1 MATQL
6 TPQSVLRE
14 FCPLYHLLNAI
25 PAKVQRGFRSVLVY
39 LTAVDS
45 SSDFLAV
52 GSSIGMLYLYCR
64 RLAHMNKYSLEGK
77 CDAITAV
84 KLLSC
89 FDDLVAVGT
98 ASGRVSVFQ
107 LVSPLPG
114 RNKQLRRFD
123 VIGLHK
129 GSVTSL
135 AWSTNGMKLFSG
147 DDKGR
152 VVFSALDLDQGL
164 CKPVLLLEE
173 SSGVVQVAYSQQV
186 LLVSTQHRSL
196 LYCTQTQEVQQLGS
210 KPRKSSGRFGACFLP
225 ALCKQSDLQVFAARP
240 GLRLWRCDI
249 TGQVEDTRQLKPLFN
264 TQIPQ
269 FQLFPHPGPVG
280 AYRPADRQLGV
291 LSCFLRK
298 DWILSWNE
306 YSVYVVDCVSE
317 VIIGSLESSGDIVSV
332 SCCENEIFI
341 LKGDRD
347 VIRLSNSPEGLTSSL
362 SELSIRLSSPL
373 TTPTILPQTGSV
385 ETAQPIRTMAII
397 AEGGARQEG
406 GGGALGE
413 KKEQEEE
420 EVTEAEE
427 QLEQLEVME
436 QLCRQSCL
444 LTGSSR
450 SCSSS
455 HPVSSRELS
464 GRCYSAP
471 LGQEEMQQ
479 ELVVK
484 AVRVK
489 KKKRRQDSS
498 SGICL
503 SESSCSD
510 SMFVVQDSS
519 CSDGGSGTPLSDRA
533 SLMWLDQDQDSQ
545 EEGGVHSDGGLKDG
559 EKNDS
564 CSILPP
570 GSLLLQG
577 PEKQMITG
585 KASEAE
591 VIPPTPDVDLLLECT
606 FSYMQNADED
616 DGQEQQPL
624 EEQDDGYLSPLI
636 GPEAEDGDEDDEE
649 VGNLVPPAGLAD
661 QMFYSTVSTRDRE
674 PSLSSD
680 EEGDIYCHT
689 LPAAGSRGDVL
700 TCSSIQAEKSRD
712 SQADQDAQDRDRHK
726 PDQLAESWMGYL
738 GPGCGI
744 LTLQVTDRYV
754 WCLDFKG
761 GLFCSTLPES
771 GLNWQRFE
779 DNVHQ
784 VALSPSGNLLWKVEQ
799 KSMTAFACAKVSVK
813 GKRHWYKAVEQT
825 AFVALSDDSAWIIR
839 TNGDLYLQTGLSVER
854 PCARSV
860 KVDAPCVFSQVCVR
874 GGVVWA
880 LSEHKALFYR
890 EGLNSY
896 CSEGEGWKY
905 DTVSEAQGLDLMCV
919 ALGEGGTS
927 WALDASGSLWF
938 RTGICSS
945 KPQGDDDHW
954 WQISISDYVV
964 FDQGSLFQTL
974 LQATQSVATVTR
986 APVER
991 VVAFLSQYSQCQPSL
1006 VSANAGGVWV
1016 ASGRNQLHLA
1026 RGSLVGTFWQNV
1038 VPRGTVSATRWSFIT
1053 CSVVPHREGALLWL
1067 AQSRKDLFCVWDQD
1081 GELRPSSVPL
1091 SPEMELTH
1099 LSACPD
1105 ALWGLD
1111 THGRVRIRTLSPSCP
1126 TGLNWTTLDLSQLGN
1141 VRLVSLS
1148 CGSQNIWA
1156 VDSLGVVYFRVGTQ
1170 PLNPSMML
1178 PAWIHIEP
1186 PVQVTHWIL
1195 IEPQVSHWIL
1205 IEPQVTHWILI
1216 EPQVTHWILIEPQVT
1231 HWILIEPQVTH
1242 WILIEPQVTHWILIE
1257 PQVSHWILIEPQVT
1271 HWILIEP
1278 QVTHWI
1284 LIEPQVTHWILIEPQ
1299 VTHWILIEPQVT
1311 HWILIEPQVT
1321 HWILIEPQVTHWILI
1336 EPQVTHWIL
1345 IEPQVTHWILIEP
1358 QVTHW
1363 ILIEPQ
1369 VTHWILIEPQV
1380 THWILIEPQVTHWIL
1395 IEPQVTHWILIE
1407 PQVTHWILIEPQV
1420 THWILIE
1427 PQVTHWILIEPQVTH
1442 WILIEPQV
1450 THWILIEPQVTHWIL
1465 IIMSLQPIGVQLVSV
1480 QTSPNDR
1487 LLWAVDNR
1495 GTVFVRTGLS
1505 DEMPVGTDW
1514 ELVPGLAVSQ
1524 LVLSCRT
1531 VWVRC
1536 VNGDLARRYG
1546 VADRN
1551 PAGDYWK
1558 KIPGNANW
1566 LTVTPEDELWAVTLV
1581 GGLSRRLTKLLPQT
1595 PCKPASSGPALS
1607 GDDVEDEWELI

>member
-1 MATQL
+1 MATQPTL
-6 TPQSVLRE
+6 PSTLRE
-14 FCPLYHLLNAI
+14 FCPLYYLLNAI

-39 LTAVDS
+39 LTALDS
-45 SSDFLAV
+45 SSDFVAV

-98 ASGRVSVFQ
+98 ASGRVAVFQ

-123 VIGLHK
+123 VVGLHK

-152 VVFSALDLDQGL
+152 VVFSALDLDQGV

-173 SSGVVQVAYSQQV
+173 SSGVVQMEYSHQV
-186 LLVSTQHRSL
+186 LLVSTQQRSL
-196 LYCTQTQEVQQLGS
+196 LYCTQTQEVQQVGT

-240 GLRLWRCDI
+240 GLRLWRSDI
-249 TGQVEDTRQLKPLFN
+249 SGQVEDTRLLKPVFN

-269 FQLFPHPGPVG
+269 FELFPRPGPVG
-280 AYRPADRQLGV
+280 AYRPADRQLGL
-291 LSCFLRK
+291 LSCFLREG
-298 DWILSWNE
+298 WILSWNE
-306 YSVYVVDCVSE
+306 YSIYVIDCLSE
-317 VIIGSLESSGDIVSV
+317 VIIGALDSCGDIVSV
-332 SCCENEIFI
+332 SCCDNEIFI

-347 VIRLSNSPEGLTSSL
+347 IIRLSNSPEGLASNL

-373 TTPTILPQTGSV
+373 TTPTILPPTGSV

-397 AEGGARQEG
+397 IEGGGMEEG
-406 GGGALGE
+406 GGGAGKTLGE
-413 KKEQEEE
+413 EGAKEEDEEAEEAEEQEEQL
-420 EVTEAEE
+420 E

-436 QLCRQSCL
+436 QLCQRSSL
-444 LTGSSR
+444 LTSSSR
-450 SCSSS
+450 SRSSS
-455 HPVSSRELS
+455 VTSWDSLQGSGPVATSCELSSR
-464 GRCYSAP
+464 RYSAP

-484 AVRVK
+484 AIRVK
-489 KKKRRQDSS
+489 KKKRRRQDSS
-498 SGICL
+498 SGNRL
-503 SESSCSD
+503 SESCCSD
-510 SMFVVQDSS
+510 SMFVVQDGS
-519 CSDGGSGTPLSDRA
+519 CSDGGSGTPLSDRT
-533 SLMWLDQDQDSQ
+533 SLVDLQNQDSPEQNLDQDSQ
-545 EEGGVHSDGGLKDG
+545 EEGGGGSDRGMKDG
-559 EKNDS
+559 EWMES
-564 CSILPP
+564 GSLLPP
-570 GSLLLQG
+570 GSLLLKDLQNQLV
-577 PEKQMITG
+577 PG
-585 KASEAE
+585 KASDLGTEAE
-591 VIPPTPDVDLLLECT
+591 VIPPTPDVDLLLECS
-606 FSYMQNADED
+606 FSYMHNTEEE
-616 DGQEQQPL
+616 DGQEQLPM
-624 EEQDDGYLSPLI
+624 EEQEDEFLSPLI
-636 GPEAEDGDEDDEE
+636 GPEEEEEEEEDD
-649 VGNLVPPAGLAD
+649 LVPPAGVAE
-661 QMFYSTVSTRDRE
+661 QMFYSTVSTLDRE
-674 PSLSSD
+674 PSMSSD
-680 EEGDIYCHT
+680 EDGDIYCHT
-689 LPAAGSRGDVL
+689 LPAAGSGGDIH
-700 TCSSIQAEKSRD
+700 TCPSSQTEKSTDR
-712 SQADQDAQDRDRHK
+712 QTDQDALDRDRNK
-726 PDQLAESWMGYL
+726 PDQLAESWMGYS

-744 LTLQVTDRYV
+744 LSLQVTDRYV

-761 GLFCSTLPES
+761 GLFCSALPET
-771 GLNWQRFE
+771 GLSWQRFE
-779 DNVHQ
+779 DSVHQ

-799 KSMTAFACAKVSVK
+799 RSMTAFACAKVSVK

-825 AFVALSDDSAWIIR
+825 AFVALSDDSAWIIK

-860 KVDAPCVFSQVCVR
+860 KVDSPCVFSQVCVR

-905 DTVSEAQGLDLMCV
+905 DTVSEAQGLELMCV
-919 ALGEGGTS
+919 ALGDGGTA

-938 RTGICSS
+938 RTGICPSR
-945 KPQGDDDHW
+945 PQGEDDHW
-954 WQISISDYVV
+954 WQINISDYVV

-974 LQATQSVATVTR
+974 LQATHSVATVTR

-1006 VSANAGGVWV
+1006 VSANANGVWV

-1038 VPRGTVSATRWSFIT
+1038 VPRGTVSATRWTFIT
-1053 CSVVPHREGALLWL
+1053 SSAVPHREGTFLWL

-1091 SPEMELTH
+1091 PPEVELTH
-1099 LSACPD
+1099 LSACRD

-1111 THGRVRIRTLSPSCP
+1111 THGRVSIRTLSPSCP
-1126 TGLNWTTLDLSQLGN
+1126 TGLHWTALDLSQLGS
-1141 VRLVSLS
+1141 VRLVSVS
-1148 CGSQNIWA
+1148 CGSQNVWA
-1156 VDSLGVVYFRVGTQ
+1156 VDSRGVVYFRVGTQ

-1186 PVQVTHWIL
+1186 PVQ
-1195 IEPQVSHWIL
+1195 
-1205 IEPQVTHWILI
+1205 
-1216 EPQVTHWILIEPQVT
+1216 
-1231 HWILIEPQVTH
+1231 
-1242 WILIEPQVTHWILIE
+1242 
-1257 PQVSHWILIEPQVT
+1257 
-1271 HWILIEP
+1271 
-1278 QVTHWI
+1278 
-1284 LIEPQVTHWILIEPQ
+1284 
-1299 VTHWILIEPQVT
+1299 
-1311 HWILIEPQVT
+1311 
-1321 HWILIEPQVTHWILI
+1321 
-1336 EPQVTHWIL
+1336 
-1345 IEPQVTHWILIEP
+1345 
-1358 QVTHW
+1358 
-1363 ILIEPQ
+1363 
-1369 VTHWILIEPQV
+1369 
-1380 THWILIEPQVTHWIL
+1380 
-1395 IEPQVTHWILIE
+1395 
-1407 PQVTHWILIEPQV
+1407 
-1420 THWILIE
+1420 
-1427 PQVTHWILIEPQVTH
+1427 
-1442 WILIEPQV
+1442 
-1450 THWILIEPQVTHWIL
+1450 
-1465 IIMSLQPIGVQLVSV
+1465 PIGVQLVSI

-1487 LLWAVDNR
+1487 LLWALDNR

-1546 VADRN
+1546 ISDRN

-1566 LTVTPEDELWAVTLV
+1566 LTVTPEDELWAVTLI

-1595 PCKPASSGPALS
+1595 CCKPTSLGPALS
-1607 GDDVEDEWELI
+1607 GDDIDEEWELI

>member
-1 MATQL
+1 MAAQP
-6 TPQSVLRE
+6 TPPSVLRE
-14 FCPLYHLLNAI
+14 FCPLYYLLNAI

-39 LTAVDS
+39 LTALDS

-77 CDAITAV
+77 SDAITAV

-98 ASGRVSVFQ
+98 ASGRVAVFQ

-123 VIGLHK
+123 VVGLHK

-152 VVFSALDLDQGL
+152 VVFSSLDLDQGV

-173 SSGVVQVAYSQQV
+173 SSGVVQMEYSHQV
-186 LLVSTQHRSL
+186 LLVSTQQRSL
-196 LYCTQTQEVQQLGS
+196 LYCTQKQEVQQLGT

-225 ALCKQSDLQVFAARP
+225 GLCKQSDLQVFAARP
-240 GLRLWRCDI
+240 GLRLWRSDI
-249 TGQVEDTRQLKPLFN
+249 RGQVEETRLLKPLFN

-269 FQLFPHPGPVG
+269 FELFPRPGPIG
-280 AYRPADRQLGV
+280 AYRPAERQLGL
-291 LSCFLRK
+291 LSCFLREG
-298 DWILSWNE
+298 WILSWNE
-306 YSVYVVDCVSE
+306 YSIYVLDCINE
-317 VIIGSLESSGDIVSV
+317 VIIGTLESSGDIVSV
-332 SCCENEIFI
+332 SCCDNEIFI

-347 VIRLSNSPEGLTSSL
+347 IIRLSNSPEGLASNL
-362 SELSIRLSSPL
+362 SELSVRLSSPL
-373 TTPTILPQTGSV
+373 TTPTILPPTGSV

-397 AEGGARQEG
+397 VEGGGREEG
-406 GGGALGE
+406 GGGGGGGGGGWERHSEEGE
-413 KKEQEEE
+413 KEEE
-420 EVTEAEE
+420 EEGVEEVEEAEE
-427 QLEQLEVME
+427 QLEVTE
-436 QLCRQSCL
+436 QLCQRSGVF
-444 LTGSSR
+444 TSSSR
-450 SCSSS
+450 SRSSS
-455 HPVSSRELS
+455 VTSWDSLHGNGPGTTSCELNSR
-464 GRCYSAP
+464 RYSAP
-471 LGQEEMQQ
+471 LGQGEMQQ

-484 AVRVK
+484 AIRVK
-489 KKKRRQDSS
+489 KKKRRRQDSS
-498 SGICL
+498 SGTRL

-533 SLMWLDQDQDSQ
+533 SLVGLDLQNQDSPDQDQDR
-545 EEGGVHSDGGLKDG
+545 GVKDG
-559 EKNDS
+559 EEGESS
-564 CSILPP
+564 CNQAGSLLPP

-577 PEKQMITG
+577 LENQLTPG
-585 KASEAE
+585 KASGPGAEAE
-591 VIPPTPDVDLLLECT
+591 VVPPTPDVDLLLECT
-606 FSYMQNADED
+606 FSYMHNTEEE
-616 DGQEQQPL
+616 DGQEQQPM
-624 EEQDDGYLSPLI
+624 EEQEDEFLSPLI
-636 GPEAEDGDEDDEE
+636 GPDEE
-649 VGNLVPPAGLAD
+649 EEEEEEEGEDLAPPAGLAD
-661 QMFYSTVSTRDRE
+661 QMFYSTMSSLDRK
-674 PSLSSD
+674 PSMSSD

-689 LPAAGSRGDVL
+689 GPPAGSGGEVL
-700 TCSSIQAEKSRD
+700 TCASNQAEKAIDRQS
-712 SQADQDAQDRDRHK
+712 DQDTQDRDTHK
-726 PDQLAESWMGYL
+726 PEQLAESWMGYS

-744 LTLQVTDRYV
+744 LSLQVTDRFV

-761 GLFCSTLPES
+761 GLFCSTLPET
-771 GLNWQRFE
+771 GLTWQRFE

-839 TNGDLYLQTGLSVER
+839 TNGDLYLQTGLSVDR

-860 KVDAPCVFSQVCVR
+860 KVDSPCVFSQVCVR

-905 DTVSEAQGLDLMCV
+905 DTVSEAQGLELMCV
-919 ALGEGGTS
+919 ALGDGGTA

-945 KPQGDDDHW
+945 RPQGDDDHW

-974 LQATQSVATVTR
+974 LHATQSVATVTR

-1006 VSANAGGVWV
+1006 VSANASGVWV

-1038 VPRGTVSATRWSFIT
+1038 VPRGTVSATRWTFVTS
-1053 CSVVPHREGALLWL
+1053 SAVPHREGTFLWL

-1091 SPEMELTH
+1091 PPEVELTH
-1099 LSACPD
+1099 LSACRD

-1111 THGRVRIRTLSPSCP
+1111 IHGRVSIRTLSPSCP
-1126 TGLNWTTLDLSQLGN
+1126 AGLNWTPLDLSQLGS
-1141 VRLVSLS
+1141 VRLVSVS
-1148 CGSQNIWA
+1148 CGSQNVWA
-1156 VDSLGVVYFRVGTQ
+1156 VDSRGVVYFRVGTQ

-1186 PVQVTHWIL
+1186 PVQVTHTDWIH
-1195 IEPQVSHWIL
+1195 IEPPV
-1205 IEPQVTHWILI
+1205 QVTHTDWIHI
-1216 EPQVTHWILIEPQVT
+1216 EPPVQVTHTDWIHIEPPVQVT
-1231 HWILIEPQVTH
+1231 HTHWIHIEPPVQVTH
-1242 WILIEPQVTHWILIE
+1242 TDWIHIEPPVQVTHTDWIHIE
-1257 PQVSHWILIEPQVT
+1257 PPV
-1271 HWILIEP
+1271 
-1278 QVTHWI
+1278 
-1284 LIEPQVTHWILIEPQ
+1284 
-1299 VTHWILIEPQVT
+1299 
-1311 HWILIEPQVT
+1311 
-1321 HWILIEPQVTHWILI
+1321 
-1336 EPQVTHWIL
+1336 
-1345 IEPQVTHWILIEP
+1345 
-1358 QVTHW
+1358 
-1363 ILIEPQ
+1363 
-1369 VTHWILIEPQV
+1369 
-1380 THWILIEPQVTHWIL
+1380 
-1395 IEPQVTHWILIE
+1395 
-1407 PQVTHWILIEPQV
+1407 
-1420 THWILIE
+1420 
-1427 PQVTHWILIEPQVTH
+1427 
-1442 WILIEPQV
+1442 
-1450 THWILIEPQVTHWIL
+1450 
-1465 IIMSLQPIGVQLVSV
+1465 QPIGVQLVSI

-1487 LLWAVDNR
+1487 LLWALDNR
-1495 GTVFVRTGLS
+1495 GSVFVRTGLS

-1524 LVLSCRT
+1524 LVLSSRT

-1546 VADRN
+1546 VSDRN

-1566 LTVTPEDELWAVTLV
+1566 LTVTPEDELWAVTLI
-1581 GGLSRRLTKLLPQT
+1581 GGLSRRLTKLLPQAT
-1595 PCKPASSGPALS
+1595 CRPAPSGPSLS
-1607 GDDVEDEWELI
+1607 GDDVDDEWELI

>member
-1 MATQL
+1 MATQP
-6 TPQSVLRE
+6 TPPSVLRE
-14 FCPLYHLLNAI
+14 FCPLYYLLNAI

-39 LTAVDS
+39 LTALDS

-98 ASGRVSVFQ
+98 ASGRVAVFH

-123 VIGLHK
+123 VVGLHK

-152 VVFSALDLDQGL
+152 VVFTALDLDQGV

-173 SSGVVQVAYSQQV
+173 SSGVVQMEYSHQV
-186 LLVSTQHRSL
+186 LLVSTQQRSL
-196 LYCTQTQEVQQLGS
+196 LYCTQRQEVQQLGT

-240 GLRLWRCDI
+240 GLRLWRSDVR
-249 TGQVEDTRQLKPLFN
+249 GQVEDTRLLKPLFN

-269 FQLFPHPGPVG
+269 FELFHRPGPVG
-280 AYRPADRQLGV
+280 AYRPADRQLG
-291 LSCFLRK
+291 LLCCFLREG
-298 DWILSWNE
+298 WILSWNE
-306 YSVYVVDCVSE
+306 YSIYVLDCLSE
-317 VIIGSLESSGDIVSV
+317 VIIGALESSGDIVSV
-332 SCCENEIFI
+332 SCCDNEIFI

-347 VIRLSNSPEGLTSSL
+347 IIRLSNSPEGLASNL

-373 TTPTILPQTGSV
+373 TTPTILPPTGSV

-397 AEGGARQEG
+397 VEG
-406 GGGALGE
+406 GGREERGGEGKGLGE
-413 KKEQEEE
+413 EGEKE
-420 EVTEAEE
+420 EVEEVEEAEE
-427 QLEQLEVME
+427 QEEQEEQLEVME
-436 QLCRQSCL
+436 QLCQRSGL
-444 LTGSSR
+444 LTSSSR
-450 SCSSS
+450 SRSSS
-455 HPVSSRELS
+455 VTSWDSLHGNAPVNIFSELSSR
-464 GRCYSAP
+464 RYSAP

-484 AVRVK
+484 AIRVK
-489 KKKRRQDSS
+489 KKKRRRPDSTN
-498 SGICL
+498 GNRL

-510 SMFVVQDSS
+510 SMFVVQDGS

-533 SLMWLDQDQDSQ
+533 SLIGLDLQNQESPEQNQDRDS
-545 EEGGVHSDGGLKDG
+545 EEAGGGGSDRGVKAG
-559 EKNDS
+559 EELES
-564 CSILPP
+564 GPSSLPPP
-570 GSLLLQG
+570 GSLFLHGLENQLI
-577 PEKQMITG
+577 PEK
-585 KASEAE
+585 ASGPSPEE
-591 VIPPTPDVDLLLECT
+591 VVPPTPDVDLLLECT
-606 FSYMQNADED
+606 FSYMHNTEEN
-616 DGQEQQPL
+616 DGQEQQPMK
-624 EEQDDGYLSPLI
+624 EQEDEFLSPLI
-636 GPEAEDGDEDDEE
+636 GPEEEEEEEKEDD
-649 VGNLVPPAGLAD
+649 LAPPAGLD
-661 QMFYSTVSTRDRE
+661 NQMFFSTVSSMDKE
-674 PSLSSD
+674 PSMSSD

-689 LPAAGSRGDVL
+689 LPAAGGGGDVH
-700 TCSSIQAEKSRD
+700 TCPSSQTEKTTDR
-712 SQADQDAQDRDRHK
+712 QMDQTTLDRDRHK
-726 PDQLAESWMGYL
+726 PDQLAECWMGYS

-744 LTLQVTDRYV
+744 LSLHVTDRYV

-761 GLFCSTLPES
+761 GLFCSTLPET
-771 GLNWQRFE
+771 GLSWQRFE

-860 KVDAPCVFSQVCVR
+860 KVDSPCVFSQVCVR

-890 EGLNSY
+890 EGLNSF

-905 DTVSEAQGLDLMCV
+905 DTVSEAQGLELMCV
-919 ALGEGGTS
+919 TLGDGGTA

-945 KPQGDDDHW
+945 RPQGDDDHW

-1006 VSANAGGVWV
+1006 VSANASGVWV

-1038 VPRGTVSATRWSFIT
+1038 VPRGTVSATRWTFIT
-1053 CSVVPHREGALLWL
+1053 SSAVPHREGTFLWL

-1091 SPEMELTH
+1091 PPEVELTH
-1099 LSACPD
+1099 LSACRD

-1111 THGRVRIRTLSPSCP
+1111 THGRVSIRTLSPSCP
-1126 TGLNWTTLDLSQLGN
+1126 TGLHWTPLDLSQLGS
-1141 VRLVSLS
+1141 VRLVSVS
-1148 CGSQNIWA
+1148 CGSQNVWA
-1156 VDSLGVVYFRVGTQ
+1156 VDGRGVVYFRVGTQ

-1186 PVQVTHWIL
+1186 PVQ
-1195 IEPQVSHWIL
+1195 
-1205 IEPQVTHWILI
+1205 
-1216 EPQVTHWILIEPQVT
+1216 
-1231 HWILIEPQVTH
+1231 
-1242 WILIEPQVTHWILIE
+1242 
-1257 PQVSHWILIEPQVT
+1257 
-1271 HWILIEP
+1271 
-1278 QVTHWI
+1278 
-1284 LIEPQVTHWILIEPQ
+1284 
-1299 VTHWILIEPQVT
+1299 
-1311 HWILIEPQVT
+1311 
-1321 HWILIEPQVTHWILI
+1321 
-1336 EPQVTHWIL
+1336 
-1345 IEPQVTHWILIEP
+1345 
-1358 QVTHW
+1358 
-1363 ILIEPQ
+1363 
-1369 VTHWILIEPQV
+1369 
-1380 THWILIEPQVTHWIL
+1380 
-1395 IEPQVTHWILIE
+1395 
-1407 PQVTHWILIEPQV
+1407 
-1420 THWILIE
+1420 
-1427 PQVTHWILIEPQVTH
+1427 
-1442 WILIEPQV
+1442 
-1450 THWILIEPQVTHWIL
+1450 
-1465 IIMSLQPIGVQLVSV
+1465 PIGVQLVSI

-1487 LLWAVDNR
+1487 LLWALDNR

-1546 VADRN
+1546 VSERN

-1558 KIPGNANW
+1558 KIPGTANW
-1566 LTVTPEDELWAVTLV
+1566 LTVTPEDELWAVTLI

-1607 GDDVEDEWELI
+1607 GDDVDDEWELI

>member
-1 MATQL
+1 MASPPIQ
-6 TPQSVLRE
+6 QSVLRE
-14 FCPLYHLLNAI
+14 FCPLYYLLNAI

-39 LTAVDS
+39 LTALDS

-77 CDAITAV
+77 SDAITAV

-98 ASGRVSVFQ
+98 SSGRVAVFQ

-123 VIGLHK
+123 VVGLHK

-152 VVFSALDLDQGL
+152 VVFSSLDLDQGV

-173 SSGVVQVAYSQQV
+173 SSGVVQMEYSHQV

-196 LYCTQTQEVQQLGS
+196 LFCTQRQEVVQLGT

-225 ALCKQSDLQVFAARP
+225 ALCKQSDVQVFAARP
-240 GLRLWRCDI
+240 GLRLWRSDI
-249 TGQVEDTRQLKPLFN
+249 RGQVEDTRLLKPLYN
-264 TQIPQ
+264 AQIPQ
-269 FQLFPHPGPVG
+269 FDLFPRADPIG
-280 AYRPADRQLGV
+280 AYRPPDRQLGL
-291 LSCFLRK
+291 LSCFLREG
-298 DWILSWNE
+298 WILSWNE
-306 YSVYVVDCVSE
+306 YSLYVLDCVNE
-317 VIIGSLESSGDIVSV
+317 VMIGALESSGDIVSV
-332 SCCENEIFI
+332 SCCDNEIFI

-347 VIRLSNSPEGLTSSL
+347 IIRLSNSPEGLASNL
-362 SELSIRLSSPL
+362 SELSIRLTSPL
-373 TTPTILPQTGSV
+373 TTPTFLPPTGSV

-397 AEGGARQEG
+397 VEGGGREEG
-406 GGGALGE
+406 GGGGWERQSEDGE
-413 KKEQEEE
+413 REEDEDGAE
-420 EVTEAEE
+420 EVEEAEE
-427 QLEQLEVME
+427 QLEVSE
-436 QLCRQSCL
+436 QLGQRSGL
-444 LTGSSR
+444 LTSSSR
-450 SCSSS
+450 SRSSS
-455 HPVSSRELS
+455 VTSWDSLHGNAPANAASETSSR
-464 GRCYSAP
+464 RYSAP
-471 LGQEEMQQ
+471 MGQGEMQQ

-484 AVRVK
+484 AIRVK
-489 KKKRRQDSS
+489 KRRRRRQDSS
-498 SGICL
+498 SGNRL
-503 SESSCSD
+503 SESSLSD

-533 SLMWLDQDQDSQ
+533 SLVGLDLQNQDSPESNQDSQ
-545 EEGGVHSDGGLKDG
+545 ETGGG
-559 EKNDS
+559 EVES
-564 CSILPP
+564 CKQSSLLPP

-577 PEKQMITG
+577 LENQLNPG
-585 KASEAE
+585 KVSGPVAE
-591 VIPPTPDVDLLLECT
+591 GEVVPPTPDVDLLLECT
-606 FSYMQNADED
+606 FSYMHNTEEE
-616 DGQEQQPL
+616 EQQPM
-624 EEQDDGYLSPLI
+624 EEQEDEYLSPLI
-636 GPEAEDGDEDDEE
+636 GPEDEEEDEDDD
-649 VGNLVPPAGLAD
+649 VAPPAGVVD
-661 QMFYSTVSTRDRE
+661 QMFYSTMSNLDRKT
-674 PSLSSD
+674 SMSSD
-680 EEGDIYCHT
+680 DEGDIYCPS
-689 LPAAGSRGDVL
+689 LPAAGDI
-700 TCSSIQAEKSRD
+700 TCPSNQTEKTADR
-712 SQADQDAQDRDRHK
+712 QVDQDAQDRDSHK
-726 PDQLAESWMGYL
+726 PDQLAESWMGYS

-744 LTLQVTDRYV
+744 LSLQVTDRFV

-761 GLFCSTLPES
+761 GLFCSVLPEA

-784 VALSPSGNLLWKVEQ
+784 MALSPSGNLLWKVEQ
-799 KSMTAFACAKVSVK
+799 KTMTAFACAKVSVK

-860 KVDAPCVFSQVCVR
+860 KVDSPCVFSQVCVR

-880 LSEHKALFYR
+880 LSEHKAVFYR

-905 DTVSEAQGLDLMCV
+905 DTVSEAQGLELMCV
-919 ALGEGGTS
+919 SLGDGGTA

-945 KPQGDDDHW
+945 RPQGEDDHW

-1006 VSANAGGVWV
+1006 VSANSSGVWV

-1038 VPRGTVSATRWSFIT
+1038 VPRGTVSATRWTFIT
-1053 CSVVPHREGALLWL
+1053 SSAVPHREGTFLWL

-1081 GELRPSSVPL
+1081 GELRPSSVLLP
-1091 SPEMELTH
+1091 PEVELTH
-1099 LSACPD
+1099 LSACRD

-1111 THGRVRIRTLSPSCP
+1111 SHGRVCIRTLSPSCP
-1126 TGLNWTTLDLSQLGN
+1126 AGLHWTPLDLSQLGG
-1141 VRLVSLS
+1141 VRLVSVS
-1148 CGSQNIWA
+1148 CGSQNVWA
-1156 VDSLGVVYFRVGTQ
+1156 VDSRGVVYFRVGTQ

-1178 PAWIHIEP
+1178 PAWIQIDSP
-1186 PVQVTHWIL
+1186 A
-1195 IEPQVSHWIL
+1195 
-1205 IEPQVTHWILI
+1205 
-1216 EPQVTHWILIEPQVT
+1216 
-1231 HWILIEPQVTH
+1231 
-1242 WILIEPQVTHWILIE
+1242 
-1257 PQVSHWILIEPQVT
+1257 
-1271 HWILIEP
+1271 
-1278 QVTHWI
+1278 
-1284 LIEPQVTHWILIEPQ
+1284 
-1299 VTHWILIEPQVT
+1299 
-1311 HWILIEPQVT
+1311 
-1321 HWILIEPQVTHWILI
+1321 
-1336 EPQVTHWIL
+1336 
-1345 IEPQVTHWILIEP
+1345 
-1358 QVTHW
+1358 
-1363 ILIEPQ
+1363 
-1369 VTHWILIEPQV
+1369 
-1380 THWILIEPQVTHWIL
+1380 
-1395 IEPQVTHWILIE
+1395 
-1407 PQVTHWILIEPQV
+1407 
-1420 THWILIE
+1420 
-1427 PQVTHWILIEPQVTH
+1427 
-1442 WILIEPQV
+1442 
-1450 THWILIEPQVTHWIL
+1450 
-1465 IIMSLQPIGVQLVSV
+1465 QPIGVQLVSI

-1487 LLWAVDNR
+1487 LLWALDNR
-1495 GTVFVRTGLS
+1495 GSVFVRTGLS

-1524 LVLSCRT
+1524 LVLSSRT

-1546 VADRN
+1546 VSDRN

-1566 LTVTPEDELWAVTLV
+1566 FTVTPEDELWAVTPI

-1595 PCKPASSGPALS
+1595 PCRPAPSGPSLS
-1607 GDDVEDEWELI
+1607 VDDGEDEWELI

>member
-1 MATQL
+1 MATPPL
-6 TPQSVLRE
+6 PPSILRE
-14 FCPLYHLLNAI
+14 FCPLYYLLNAI

-45 SSDFLAV
+45 SSDFVAV

-98 ASGRVSVFQ
+98 ASGCVAVFQ

-123 VIGLHK
+123 VVGLHK
-129 GSVTSL
+129 GMVTSL

-152 VVFSALDLDQGL
+152 VVFSALDLDQGV

-173 SSGVVQVAYSQQV
+173 SSGVVQLEYSHQV
-186 LLVSTQHRSL
+186 LLVSTQQRSL
-196 LYCTQTQEVQQLGS
+196 LYCTQTQEVQQLGT

-240 GLRLWRCDI
+240 GLRLWRSDI
-249 TGQVEDTRQLKPLFN
+249 KGQVEDTRLLKPLFN

-269 FQLFPHPGPVG
+269 FELFPRPGPIG
-280 AYRPADRQLGV
+280 AYRPADRQLGL
-291 LSCFLRK
+291 LSCFLREG
-298 DWILSWNE
+298 WILSWNE
-306 YSVYVVDCVSE
+306 YSIYVLDCINE
-317 VIIGSLESSGDIVSV
+317 VIIGALESSGDIVSV
-332 SCCENEIFI
+332 SCCDNEIFI

-347 VIRLSNSPEGLTSSL
+347 IIRLSNSPEGLASNL
-362 SELSIRLSSPL
+362 SEFSVRLSSPL
-373 TTPTILPQTGSV
+373 TTPTILPPTGSV

-397 AEGGARQEG
+397 VEGGGREG
-406 GGGALGE
+406 GGGGE
-413 KKEQEEE
+413 RHGEEGNEEEEEEE
-420 EVTEAEE
+420 EVEEAEE
-427 QLEQLEVME
+427 HDEQLEVME
-436 QLCRQSCL
+436 QLCQPPSIFTC
-444 LTGSSR
+444 SSR
-450 SCSSS
+450 SRSSS
-455 HPVSSRELS
+455 VTSWDSLHGNGLGSR
-464 GRCYSAP
+464 RYSAP

-484 AVRVK
+484 AIRVK
-489 KKKRRQDSS
+489 KKKRRQQDS
-498 SGICL
+498 GGGNRL

-533 SLMWLDQDQDSQ
+533 SFIGLDLQNQDSPEQ
-545 EEGGVHSDGGLKDG
+545 DKDQSSSNQSG
-559 EKNDS
+559 S
-564 CSILPP
+564 CLPP
-570 GSLLLQG
+570 DSLLLQG
-577 PEKQMITG
+577 LEHQLNPEK
-585 KASEAE
+585 ASVPGAE
-591 VIPPTPDVDLLLECT
+591 TEVVPPTPDVDLLLECT
-606 FSYMQNADED
+606 FSYMHTTEED
-616 DGQEQQPL
+616 GGQEQQPM
-624 EEQDDGYLSPLI
+624 EEQEDEFLSPLI
-636 GPEAEDGDEDDEE
+636 GPEEQEQEVEEDD
-649 VGNLVPPAGLAD
+649 LAPPAGLAD
-661 QMFYSTVSTRDRE
+661 QMFYSTVSSLDRK
-674 PSLSSD
+674 PSMSSD
-680 EEGDIYCHT
+680 EEGDIYCHS
-689 LPAAGSRGDVL
+689 LPPAGSGADTRSCPSNQ
-700 TCSSIQAEKSRD
+700 TEKTTDR
-712 SQADQDAQDRDRHK
+712 QTDQEAQDRDRHK
-726 PDQLAESWMGYL
+726 PDQLAESWMGYS

-744 LTLQVTDRYV
+744 LSLQVTERYV

-761 GLFCSTLPES
+761 GLFCSVLPET

-784 VALSPSGNLLWKVEQ
+784 MALSPSGNLLWKVEQ

-860 KVDAPCVFSQVCVR
+860 KVDTPCVFSQVCVR

-896 CSEGEGWKY
+896 CSEGDGWKY

-919 ALGEGGTS
+919 ALGDGGTA

-945 KPQGDDDHW
+945 RPHGDDDHW

-1006 VSANAGGVWV
+1006 VSANSSGVWV

-1038 VPRGTVSATRWSFIT
+1038 VPRGTVSATRWTFIT
-1053 CSVVPHREGALLWL
+1053 SSAVPHREGTFLWL

-1091 SPEMELTH
+1091 PPEVELTH
-1099 LSACPD
+1099 LSACRD

-1111 THGRVRIRTLSPSCP
+1111 SHGRVSIRTLSASCP
-1126 TGLNWTTLDLSQLGN
+1126 TGLHWTQLDLSQLGG
-1141 VRLVSLS
+1141 VRLVSVS
-1148 CGSQNIWA
+1148 CGSQNVWA
-1156 VDSLGVVYFRVGTQ
+1156 VDSRGVVYFRVGTQ

-1178 PAWIHIEP
+1178 PAWIHIDP
-1186 PVQVTHWIL
+1186 PVQPV
-1195 IEPQVSHWIL
+1195 
-1205 IEPQVTHWILI
+1205 
-1216 EPQVTHWILIEPQVT
+1216 
-1231 HWILIEPQVTH
+1231 
-1242 WILIEPQVTHWILIE
+1242 
-1257 PQVSHWILIEPQVT
+1257 
-1271 HWILIEP
+1271 
-1278 QVTHWI
+1278 
-1284 LIEPQVTHWILIEPQ
+1284 
-1299 VTHWILIEPQVT
+1299 
-1311 HWILIEPQVT
+1311 
-1321 HWILIEPQVTHWILI
+1321 
-1336 EPQVTHWIL
+1336 
-1345 IEPQVTHWILIEP
+1345 
-1358 QVTHW
+1358 
-1363 ILIEPQ
+1363 
-1369 VTHWILIEPQV
+1369 
-1380 THWILIEPQVTHWIL
+1380 
-1395 IEPQVTHWILIE
+1395 
-1407 PQVTHWILIEPQV
+1407 
-1420 THWILIE
+1420 
-1427 PQVTHWILIEPQVTH
+1427 
-1442 WILIEPQV
+1442 
-1450 THWILIEPQVTHWIL
+1450 
-1465 IIMSLQPIGVQLVSV
+1465 GVQLVSI

-1487 LLWAVDNR
+1487 LLWALDNR
-1495 GTVFVRTGLS
+1495 GSVFVRTGLS

-1546 VADRN
+1546 VSDRN

-1566 LTVTPEDELWAVTLV
+1566 LTVTPEDELWAVTLI

-1595 PCKPASSGPALS
+1595 PCRPAPSGPLLS
-1607 GDDVEDEWELI
+1607 GDDADDEWELI

>member
-6 TPQSVLRE
+6 TPPSALRE
-14 FCPLYHLLNAI
+14 FCPLYYLLNAI
-25 PAKVQRGFRSVLVY
+25 PPKVQRGFRSVLVY
-39 LTAVDS
+39 LTALDC

-77 CDAITAV
+77 SDAITAV

-98 ASGRVSVFQ
+98 ASGRVAVFQ

-123 VIGLHK
+123 VVGLHK

-152 VVFSALDLDQGL
+152 VIFSALDLDQGV

-173 SSGVVQVAYSQQV
+173 SSGVVQMEYSHQV
-186 LLVSTQHRSL
+186 LLVSTQQRSL
-196 LYCTQTQEVQQLGS
+196 LYCTQTGEVQQLGS

-225 ALCKQSDLQVFAARP
+225 GLCKQSDLQVFAARP
-240 GLRLWRCDI
+240 GLRLWRSDI
-249 TGQVEDTRQLKPLFN
+249 RGQVEDTRLLKPLFN

-269 FQLFPHPGPVG
+269 FELFPRPGPVG
-280 AYRPADRQLGV
+280 AYRPAERQLG
-291 LSCFLRK
+291 LLTCFLREG
-298 DWILSWNE
+298 WILSWNE
-306 YSVYVVDCVSE
+306 YSIYVLDCANE
-317 VIIGSLESSGDIVSV
+317 VIIGALESSGDIVSV
-332 SCCENEIFI
+332 SCCDNEIFI

-347 VIRLSNSPEGLTSSL
+347 IIRLSSSPEGLASNL
-362 SELSIRLSSPL
+362 SELSVRLSSPL
-373 TTPTILPQTGSV
+373 TTSAILPPTGSV

-397 AEGGARQEG
+397 VESGGKEEGGEERRLCTE
-406 GGGALGE
+406 GE
-413 KKEQEEE
+413 KKEKVEGVE
-420 EVTEAEE
+420 EVEEAEE
-427 QLEQLEVME
+427 QLEVLE
-436 QLCRQSCL
+436 QFCQQPGL
-444 LTGSSR
+444 LTTGSR
-450 SCSSS
+450 SRSSS
-455 HPVSSRELS
+455 VTSWESLHGNALVTTSSELT
-464 GRCYSAP
+464 GRRYSAP

-484 AVRVK
+484 SIRVK
-489 KKKRRQDSS
+489 KKKRRRQNSS
-498 SGICL
+498 SGNCL

-519 CSDGGSGTPLSDRA
+519 CSDGGSGTPMSDQA
-533 SLMWLDQDQDSQ
+533 SLIGLDLQNQDFPEQIQDQVSN
-545 EEGGVHSDGGLKDG
+545 EAHGGVKDA
-559 EKNDS
+559 EEVDS
-564 CSILPP
+564 SSNQSGSLFP
-570 GSLLLQG
+570 GSLLFQGLENPGEKSGPG
-577 PEKQMITG
+577 PE
-585 KASEAE
+585 AEA
-591 VIPPTPDVDLLLECT
+591 IPPTPDVDLLLECT
-606 FSYMQNADED
+606 FSYMHNTEVD
-616 DGQEQQPL
+616 DRLVLQPM
-624 EEQDDGYLSPLI
+624 EEQVDEFLSPLI
-636 GPEAEDGDEDDEE
+636 GPQEEEEDD
-649 VGNLVPPAGLAD
+649 VVPPAD
-661 QMFYSTVSTRDRE
+661 QVEQMFYSTVSSLDRK
-674 PSLSSD
+674 PSISSD
-680 EEGDIYCHT
+680 EGGDIYCHT
-689 LPAAGSRGDVL
+689 LTPADIRPPN
-700 TCSSIQAEKSRD
+700 QAETKTD
-712 SQADQDAQDRDRHK
+712 KQMDQDVQDRERLK
-726 PDQLAESWMGYL
+726 LDQLAESWMGYS

-744 LTLQVTDRYV
+744 LSLQVTDRYV

-761 GLFCSTLPES
+761 GLFCSPLPET

-799 KSMTAFACAKVSVK
+799 KTLTAFACAKVAVK

-825 AFVALSDDSAWIIR
+825 AFVALSDDSAWIVR

-860 KVDAPCVFSQVCVR
+860 KVDTPCVFSQVCVR

-890 EGLNSY
+890 EGMNSY
-896 CSEGEGWKY
+896 CSEGDGWKY
-905 DTVSEAQGLDLMCV
+905 DTVSEAQGLELMCF
-919 ALGEGGTS
+919 ALGEGGTA
-927 WALDASGSLWF
+927 WALDATGSLWF

-945 KPQGDDDHW
+945 RPQGEDDHW

-1006 VSANAGGVWV
+1006 VSASASGVWV

-1038 VPRGTVSATRWSFIT
+1038 VPRGTVSATRWTFIT
-1053 CSVVPHREGALLWL
+1053 SSAVPHREGTFLWL

-1091 SPEMELTH
+1091 PPEVELTH
-1099 LSACPD
+1099 LSACCD

-1111 THGRVRIRTLSPSCP
+1111 THGRVSIRTLSPSCP
-1126 TGLNWTTLDLSQLGN
+1126 TGLHWTPLDLSQLGS
-1141 VRLVSLS
+1141 VRLVSVS
-1148 CGSQNIWA
+1148 CGSQNVWA
-1156 VDSLGVVYFRVGTQ
+1156 VDSRGVVYFRVGTQ

-1186 PVQVTHWIL
+1186 PVQ
-1195 IEPQVSHWIL
+1195 
-1205 IEPQVTHWILI
+1205 
-1216 EPQVTHWILIEPQVT
+1216 
-1231 HWILIEPQVTH
+1231 
-1242 WILIEPQVTHWILIE
+1242 
-1257 PQVSHWILIEPQVT
+1257 
-1271 HWILIEP
+1271 
-1278 QVTHWI
+1278 
-1284 LIEPQVTHWILIEPQ
+1284 
-1299 VTHWILIEPQVT
+1299 
-1311 HWILIEPQVT
+1311 
-1321 HWILIEPQVTHWILI
+1321 
-1336 EPQVTHWIL
+1336 
-1345 IEPQVTHWILIEP
+1345 
-1358 QVTHW
+1358 
-1363 ILIEPQ
+1363 
-1369 VTHWILIEPQV
+1369 
-1380 THWILIEPQVTHWIL
+1380 
-1395 IEPQVTHWILIE
+1395 
-1407 PQVTHWILIEPQV
+1407 
-1420 THWILIE
+1420 
-1427 PQVTHWILIEPQVTH
+1427 
-1442 WILIEPQV
+1442 
-1450 THWILIEPQVTHWIL
+1450 
-1465 IIMSLQPIGVQLVSV
+1465 PIGVQLVSI

-1487 LLWAVDNR
+1487 LLWALDNR

-1536 VNGDLARRYG
+1536 VNGEVARRYG
-1546 VADRN
+1546 VSDRN

-1566 LTVTPEDELWAVTLV
+1566 LTVTPEDDLWAVTLI

-1595 PCKPASSGPALS
+1595 PNRSTPSGPALS
-1607 GDDVEDEWELI
+1607 GDDVDEEWELI

>member
-1 MATQL
+1 MATQPS
-6 TPQSVLRE
+6 PQSVLRE
-14 FCPLYHLLNAI
+14 FCPLYYLLNAI

-39 LTAVDS
+39 LTALDS
-45 SSDFLAV
+45 SNDFLAV

-77 CDAITAV
+77 SDAITAV

-89 FDDLVAVGT
+89 FDDLVAAGT

-123 VIGLHK
+123 VVGLHK

-135 AWSTNGMKLFSG
+135 AWSANGMKLFSG

-152 VVFSALDLDQGL
+152 VVFSALDLDQGV

-173 SSGVVQVAYSQQV
+173 FSGVVQMEYSHQV
-186 LLVSTQHRSL
+186 LLVSTQQRSL
-196 LYCTQTQEVQQLGS
+196 LFCTQRQEVLQLGS

-240 GLRLWRCDI
+240 GLRLWRSDVR
-249 TGQVEDTRQLKPLFN
+249 GQVEDTRLLKPLFN

-269 FQLFPHPGPVG
+269 FELFPRPGPIG
-280 AYRPADRQLGV
+280 AYRPADRQLGL
-291 LSCFLRK
+291 LSCFLREG
-298 DWILSWNE
+298 WILSWNE
-306 YSVYVVDCVSE
+306 YSLYVLDCLNE
-317 VIIGSLESSGDIVSV
+317 VVIGTLESSGDIVSV
-332 SCCENEIFI
+332 SCCDNEIFV

-347 VIRLSNSPEGLTSSL
+347 IIRLSNSPEGLASNL
-362 SELSIRLSSPL
+362 SELSVRLASPL
-373 TTPTILPQTGSV
+373 TTPTILQPNGSV

-397 AEGGARQEG
+397 IEG
-406 GGGALGE
+406 GGREEGGGE
-413 KKEQEEE
+413 VRLCDEGPEQEEE
-420 EVTEAEE
+420 AGVEEVEEVEEAEE
-427 QLEQLEVME
+427 QEEQLEVIEFCQRSGLFTSDSRSRSSSVTSWDSLHGNVPVTASNE
-436 QLCRQSCL
+436 Q
-444 LTGSSR
+444 SSR
-450 SCSSS
+450 
-455 HPVSSRELS
+455 R
-464 GRCYSAP
+464 YSAP

-484 AVRVK
+484 AIRVK
-489 KKKRRQDSS
+489 KKRRRRQDSS
-498 SGICL
+498 RL

-510 SMFVVQDSS
+510 SMFVAQDGS

-533 SLMWLDQDQDSQ
+533 SLIGLNLQNQDQDSQ
-545 EEGGVHSDGGLKDG
+545 EGGSVKDG
-559 EKNDS
+559 ESSSNQS
-564 CSILPP
+564 GSFLPP
-570 GSLLLQG
+570 SSLLLQG
-577 PEKQMITG
+577 LGNQLNLG
-585 KASEAE
+585 KGSGPGPEAE
-591 VIPPTPDVDLLLECT
+591 VVPPTPDVDLLLECT
-606 FSYMQNADED
+606 FSYMHNSEED
-616 DGQEQQPL
+616 DRLEPQPM
-624 EEQDDGYLSPLI
+624 EEQEDEFLSPLI
-636 GPEAEDGDEDDEE
+636 GPEEEDEEEDD
-649 VGNLVPPAGLAD
+649 LAPPAGLAD
-661 QMFYSTVSTRDRE
+661 QMFYSTVSNLGRR
-674 PSLSSD
+674 PSMSSD
-680 EEGDIYCHT
+680 EEGDIYCHNPT
-689 LPAAGSRGDVL
+689 PAGNKED
-700 TCSSIQAEKSRD
+700 THTFNQAEKTTD
-712 SQADQDAQDRDRHK
+712 KQTDQDTQDRDRHK
-726 PDQLAESWMGYL
+726 PDQLAESWMGYS

-744 LTLQVTDRYV
+744 LSLQVTDRFV

-761 GLFCSTLPES
+761 GLFCSALPET
-771 GLNWQRFE
+771 GLSWQRFE

-784 VALSPSGNLLWKVEQ
+784 MALSPSGNLLWKVEQ

-839 TNGDLYLQTGLSVER
+839 TNGDLYLQTGLSMDR

-860 KVDAPCVFSQVCVR
+860 KVDSPCMFVQVCVR
-874 GGVVWA
+874 AGVVWA

-896 CSEGEGWKY
+896 CSEGDGWKY
-905 DTVSEAQGLDLMCV
+905 DTVSEAQGLELMCV
-919 ALGEGGTS
+919 ALGDGGTA

-1006 VSANAGGVWV
+1006 VSANASGVWV

-1038 VPRGTVSATRWSFIT
+1038 VPRGTVSTTRWTFIT
-1053 CSVVPHREGALLWL
+1053 SSAVPHREGTFLWL

-1091 SPEMELTH
+1091 PPEVELTH
-1099 LSACPD
+1099 LSSCRD

-1111 THGRVRIRTLSPSCP
+1111 THGRISIRTLSPSCP
-1126 TGLNWTTLDLSQLGN
+1126 SGLHWTLLDLSQLGS
-1141 VRLVSLS
+1141 VRLVSVS
-1148 CGSQNIWA
+1148 CGSQNVWA
-1156 VDSLGVVYFRVGTQ
+1156 VDSRGVVYFRVGTQ
-1170 PLNPSMML
+1170 PMNPSMMM

-1186 PVQVTHWIL
+1186 PVQ
-1195 IEPQVSHWIL
+1195 
-1205 IEPQVTHWILI
+1205 
-1216 EPQVTHWILIEPQVT
+1216 
-1231 HWILIEPQVTH
+1231 
-1242 WILIEPQVTHWILIE
+1242 
-1257 PQVSHWILIEPQVT
+1257 
-1271 HWILIEP
+1271 
-1278 QVTHWI
+1278 
-1284 LIEPQVTHWILIEPQ
+1284 
-1299 VTHWILIEPQVT
+1299 
-1311 HWILIEPQVT
+1311 
-1321 HWILIEPQVTHWILI
+1321 
-1336 EPQVTHWIL
+1336 
-1345 IEPQVTHWILIEP
+1345 
-1358 QVTHW
+1358 
-1363 ILIEPQ
+1363 
-1369 VTHWILIEPQV
+1369 
-1380 THWILIEPQVTHWIL
+1380 
-1395 IEPQVTHWILIE
+1395 
-1407 PQVTHWILIEPQV
+1407 
-1420 THWILIE
+1420 
-1427 PQVTHWILIEPQVTH
+1427 
-1442 WILIEPQV
+1442 
-1450 THWILIEPQVTHWIL
+1450 
-1465 IIMSLQPIGVQLVSV
+1465 PIGVQLVSI

-1487 LLWAVDNR
+1487 LLWALDNR
-1495 GTVFVRTGLS
+1495 GSVFVRTGLS

-1546 VADRN
+1546 VSERN

-1566 LTVTPEDELWAVTLV
+1566 FTVTPEDELWAVTLI

-1595 PCKPASSGPALS
+1595 PSRPAPLGPALG
-1607 GDDVEDEWELI
+1607 GDDVDDEWELI

>member
-1 MATQL
+1 MAAQ
-6 TPQSVLRE
+6 PNPPSVLRE
-14 FCPLYHLLNAI
+14 FCPLYYLLNAI

-39 LTAVDS
+39 LTALDS

-77 CDAITAV
+77 SDAITAV

-98 ASGRVSVFQ
+98 ASGRVAVFQ

-123 VIGLHK
+123 VVGLHK

-152 VVFSALDLDQGL
+152 VVFSSLDLDQGV

-173 SSGVVQVAYSQQV
+173 SSGVVQMEYSHQV

-196 LYCTQTQEVQQLGS
+196 LFCTQKQEVLQLGT

-240 GLRLWRCDI
+240 GLRLWRSDI
-249 TGQVEDTRQLKPLFN
+249 RGQVEDTRLLKPLFN

-269 FQLFPHPGPVG
+269 FDLFPRPGPIG
-280 AYRPADRQLGV
+280 AYRPADRQLGL
-291 LSCFLRK
+291 LSCFLREG
-298 DWILSWNE
+298 WILSWNE
-306 YSVYVVDCVSE
+306 YSLYVLDCLNE
-317 VIIGSLESSGDIVSV
+317 VMIGALESSGDIVSV
-332 SCCENEIFI
+332 SCCDNEIFI

-347 VIRLSNSPEGLTSSL
+347 IIRLSNSPEGLASNL
-362 SELSIRLSSPL
+362 SELSVRLSSPL
-373 TTPTILPQTGSV
+373 TTPTILPPTGSV

-397 AEGGARQEG
+397 VEGGGREEG
-406 GGGALGE
+406 GGGGGGGWERHSEEGE
-413 KKEQEEE
+413 GEEDEEGVE
-420 EVTEAEE
+420 EVEEAE
-427 QLEQLEVME
+427 EQLEVME
-436 QLCRQSCL
+436 QLGQRSGL
-444 LTGSSR
+444 FTSSSR
-450 SCSSS
+450 SRSSS
-455 HPVSSRELS
+455 VTSWDSLHGNAPVSSTSCELS
-464 GRCYSAP
+464 SRRYSAP
-471 LGQEEMQQ
+471 LGQGEMQQ

-484 AVRVK
+484 AIRVK
-489 KKKRRQDSS
+489 KKRRRQDSS
-498 SGICL
+498 SGNRL

-533 SLMWLDQDQDSQ
+533 SLVGLDLQNQDSPESNQDSQ
-545 EEGGVHSDGGLKDG
+545 EAGGGALDTGAKDG
-559 EKNDS
+559 EQTRS
-564 CSILPP
+564 LLPP

-577 PEKQMITG
+577 LENQLNPG
-585 KASEAE
+585 KVCGPGSEGE
-591 VIPPTPDVDLLLECT
+591 VVPPTPDVDLLLECT
-606 FSYMQNADED
+606 FSYMHNTEED
-616 DGQEQQPL
+616 DGQEQQPM
-624 EEQDDGYLSPLI
+624 EEQEDEYLSPLI
-636 GPEAEDGDEDDEE
+636 GPEDEEEEEEDDD
-649 VGNLVPPAGLAD
+649 LAPPAGLVD
-661 QMFYSTVSTRDRE
+661 QMFYSTVSNMDRK
-674 PSLSSD
+674 PSVSSD
-680 EEGDIYCHT
+680 EEGDIYCPS
-689 LPAAGSRGDVL
+689 LPPAGSGGDVL
-700 TCSSIQAEKSRD
+700 NCPSNQTEKTTDREV
-712 SQADQDAQDRDRHK
+712 DQDAQDRDSHK
-726 PDQLAESWMGYL
+726 PDQLAESWMGYS

-744 LTLQVTDRYV
+744 LSLQVTDRYV

-761 GLFCSTLPES
+761 GLFCSVLPEA

-784 VALSPSGNLLWKVEQ
+784 VALSPTGNLLWKVEQ

-839 TNGDLYLQTGLSVER
+839 TNGDLYLQTGLSVDR

-860 KVDAPCVFSQVCVR
+860 KVDSPCVFSQVCVR

-890 EGLNSY
+890 EGLNSF

-905 DTVSEAQGLDLMCV
+905 DTVSEAQGLELMCV
-919 ALGEGGTS
+919 TLGEGGTA

-945 KPQGDDDHW
+945 RPQGEDDHW

-1006 VSANAGGVWV
+1006 VSANASGVWV

-1038 VPRGTVSATRWSFIT
+1038 VPRGTVSATRWTFIT
-1053 CSVVPHREGALLWL
+1053 SSSVPHREGTFLWL

-1091 SPEMELTH
+1091 PPEVELSH
-1099 LSACPD
+1099 LSACRD

-1111 THGRVRIRTLSPSCP
+1111 THGRVCIRTLSPSCP
-1126 TGLNWTTLDLSQLGN
+1126 AGLHWTPLDLSQLGG
-1141 VRLVSLS
+1141 VRLVSVS
-1148 CGSQNIWA
+1148 CGSQNVWA
-1156 VDSLGVVYFRVGTQ
+1156 VDSRGVVYFRVGTQ

-1178 PAWIHIEP
+1178 PAWIQIDP
-1186 PVQVTHWIL
+1186 PA
-1195 IEPQVSHWIL
+1195 
-1205 IEPQVTHWILI
+1205 
-1216 EPQVTHWILIEPQVT
+1216 
-1231 HWILIEPQVTH
+1231 
-1242 WILIEPQVTHWILIE
+1242 
-1257 PQVSHWILIEPQVT
+1257 
-1271 HWILIEP
+1271 
-1278 QVTHWI
+1278 
-1284 LIEPQVTHWILIEPQ
+1284 
-1299 VTHWILIEPQVT
+1299 
-1311 HWILIEPQVT
+1311 
-1321 HWILIEPQVTHWILI
+1321 
-1336 EPQVTHWIL
+1336 
-1345 IEPQVTHWILIEP
+1345 
-1358 QVTHW
+1358 
-1363 ILIEPQ
+1363 
-1369 VTHWILIEPQV
+1369 
-1380 THWILIEPQVTHWIL
+1380 
-1395 IEPQVTHWILIE
+1395 
-1407 PQVTHWILIEPQV
+1407 
-1420 THWILIE
+1420 
-1427 PQVTHWILIEPQVTH
+1427 
-1442 WILIEPQV
+1442 
-1450 THWILIEPQVTHWIL
+1450 
-1465 IIMSLQPIGVQLVSV
+1465 QPIGVQLVSI

-1487 LLWAVDNR
+1487 LLWALDNR
-1495 GTVFVRTGLS
+1495 GSVFVRTGLS

-1524 LVLSCRT
+1524 LVLSSRT

-1546 VADRN
+1546 VSDRN

-1566 LTVTPEDELWAVTLV
+1566 FTVTPEDELWAVTLI
-1581 GGLSRRLTKLLPQT
+1581 GGLSRRLTKLLPQA
-1595 PCKPASSGPALS
+1595 PSRPSPSGPSLS
-1607 GDDVEDEWELI
+1607 ADDVEDEWELI

>member
-1 MATQL
+1 MAAQ
-6 TPQSVLRE
+6 PNPPASVLRE
-14 FCPLYHLLNAI
+14 FCPLYYLLNAI

-39 LTAVDS
+39 LTALDS

-77 CDAITAV
+77 SDAITAV

-98 ASGRVSVFQ
+98 ASGRVAIFQ

-123 VIGLHK
+123 VVGLHK

-152 VVFSALDLDQGL
+152 VVFSSLDLDQGV

-173 SSGVVQVAYSQQV
+173 SSGVVQMEYSHQV

-196 LYCTQTQEVQQLGS
+196 LFCTQRQEVLQLGT

-240 GLRLWRCDI
+240 GLRLWRSDI
-249 TGQVEDTRQLKPLFN
+249 RGQVEDTRLLKPLFN

-269 FQLFPHPGPVG
+269 FDLFPRPGPIG
-280 AYRPADRQLGV
+280 AYRPADRQLGL
-291 LSCFLRK
+291 LSCFLR
-298 DWILSWNE
+298 DGWILSWNE
-306 YSVYVVDCVSE
+306 YSLYVLDCHNE
-317 VIIGSLESSGDIVSV
+317 VIIGALESSGDIVSV
-332 SCCENEIFI
+332 SCCDNEIFI

-347 VIRLSNSPEGLTSSL
+347 IIRLSNSPEGLASNL
-362 SELSIRLSSPL
+362 SELSIRLTSPL
-373 TTPTILPQTGSV
+373 TTPTILPPTGSV

-397 AEGGARQEG
+397 VEGGGREEG
-406 GGGALGE
+406 GGGGWVRQGE
-413 KKEQEEE
+413 EGERDEDEEGVE
-420 EVTEAEE
+420 EVEEAEE
-427 QLEQLEVME
+427 QLEVTELLGQ
-436 QLCRQSCL
+436 RSDL
-444 LTGSSR
+444 LTSSSR
-450 SCSSS
+450 SRSSS
-455 HPVSSRELS
+455 VTSWDSLHGNTTATASSELSSR
-464 GRCYSAP
+464 RYSAP
-471 LGQEEMQQ
+471 LGQGEMQQ

-484 AVRVK
+484 AIRVK
-489 KKKRRQDSS
+489 KRRRRRQDSS
-498 SGICL
+498 SGNRL

-533 SLMWLDQDQDSQ
+533 SLVGLDLHNQDSPESNQ
-545 EEGGVHSDGGLKDG
+545 DSLEATGVKDG
-559 EKNDS
+559 VEAGSSSKQS
-564 CSILPP
+564 SSLLPS
-570 GSLLLQG
+570 GSLFLQG
-577 PEKQMITG
+577 LENPG
-585 KASEAE
+585 KVCAPGAE
-591 VIPPTPDVDLLLECT
+591 GEVVPPTPDVDLLLECT
-606 FSYMQNADED
+606 FSYMHNTEDD
-616 DGQEQQPL
+616 DGQEQQPM
-624 EEQDDGYLSPLI
+624 EEHEDEFLSPLI
-636 GPEAEDGDEDDEE
+636 GPEEEEDDD
-649 VGNLVPPAGLAD
+649 LAPPAGVLD
-661 QMFYSTVSTRDRE
+661 QMFYSTVSNLERK
-674 PSLSSD
+674 PSMSSD
-680 EEGDIYCHT
+680 EEGDIYCPS
-689 LPAAGSRGDVL
+689 LPPSGDVL
-700 TCSSIQAEKSRD
+700 TCPSNQTEKTAD
-712 SQADQDAQDRDRHK
+712 GHVDQDPQDRDTHK
-726 PDQLAESWMGYL
+726 PDQLAESWMGYS

-744 LTLQVTDRYV
+744 LSLQVTDRYV

-761 GLFCSTLPES
+761 GLFCSILPEA
-771 GLNWQRFE
+771 GLNWSRFE

-839 TNGDLYLQTGLSVER
+839 TNGDLYLQTALSVDR

-860 KVDAPCVFSQVCVR
+860 KVESPCVFSQVCVR

-890 EGLNSY
+890 EGLNSF

-905 DTVSEAQGLDLMCV
+905 DTVSEAQGLELMCV
-919 ALGEGGTS
+919 ALGDGGTA

-938 RTGICSS
+938 RTGISS
-945 KPQGDDDHW
+945 SRPQGEDDHW

-1006 VSANAGGVWV
+1006 VSANASGVWV

-1038 VPRGTVSATRWSFIT
+1038 VPRGTVSATRWTFIT
-1053 CSVVPHREGALLWL
+1053 SSAVPHREGTFLWL

-1091 SPEMELTH
+1091 PPEVELTH
-1099 LSACPD
+1099 LSACRD

-1111 THGRVRIRTLSPSCP
+1111 SHGRVCIRTLSPTCP
-1126 TGLNWTTLDLSQLGN
+1126 AGLHWTPLDLSQLGG
-1141 VRLVSLS
+1141 VRLVSVS
-1148 CGSQNIWA
+1148 CGSQNVWA
-1156 VDSLGVVYFRVGTQ
+1156 VDSRGVVYFRVGTQ
-1170 PLNPSMML
+1170 PMNPSMML
-1178 PAWIHIEP
+1178 PAWIQIDP
-1186 PVQVTHWIL
+1186 PA
-1195 IEPQVSHWIL
+1195 
-1205 IEPQVTHWILI
+1205 
-1216 EPQVTHWILIEPQVT
+1216 
-1231 HWILIEPQVTH
+1231 
-1242 WILIEPQVTHWILIE
+1242 
-1257 PQVSHWILIEPQVT
+1257 
-1271 HWILIEP
+1271 
-1278 QVTHWI
+1278 
-1284 LIEPQVTHWILIEPQ
+1284 
-1299 VTHWILIEPQVT
+1299 
-1311 HWILIEPQVT
+1311 
-1321 HWILIEPQVTHWILI
+1321 
-1336 EPQVTHWIL
+1336 
-1345 IEPQVTHWILIEP
+1345 
-1358 QVTHW
+1358 
-1363 ILIEPQ
+1363 
-1369 VTHWILIEPQV
+1369 
-1380 THWILIEPQVTHWIL
+1380 
-1395 IEPQVTHWILIE
+1395 
-1407 PQVTHWILIEPQV
+1407 
-1420 THWILIE
+1420 
-1427 PQVTHWILIEPQVTH
+1427 
-1442 WILIEPQV
+1442 
-1450 THWILIEPQVTHWIL
+1450 
-1465 IIMSLQPIGVQLVSV
+1465 QPLGVQLLSI

-1487 LLWAVDNR
+1487 LLWALDNR
-1495 GTVFVRTGLS
+1495 GSVFVRTGLS

-1524 LVLSCRT
+1524 LVLSSRT

-1546 VADRN
+1546 VSDRN

-1566 LTVTPEDELWAVTLV
+1566 FTVTPEDELWAVTLI

-1595 PCKPASSGPALS
+1595 PCRAAPSGPSLTA
-1607 GDDVEDEWELI
+1607 DDVEDEWELI